1 MSLDYFVKLE
11 SKKELKKE
19 RVHIIGTQELG

>member
-19 RVHIIGTQELG
+19 RVRVIGTQELG